1 MMGSRTNLLN
11 AFCLLTVFLTV
22 STAQSQFTSQQQQ
35 HQLQQYD
42 PNTPA
47 QQNGGGEHLSGRR
60 IKRMYAMC
68 PPHFFRIGNECYFIS
83 QSRLNWLDAH
93 FECKDRNSK
102 LAEPMKYDD
111 KSLRKFLQSTKEKNY
126 IWIGGNYNWR
136 ANKWQWGYNGK
147 DIGYQSFSQMV
158 PGSSQDLKYHCAV
171 LNPDLK
177 FRWSAKL
184 CTEKLNFI
192 CQHKMPFVNS
202 HSRSK
207 VYTRWNETFPNEL
220 ANEVEV
226 VVADQ
231 PRSSKFKDYYRTGS
245 NTTVNSTALYN
256 RLRNK
261 KQSFR
266 AHRIKPSRPRLSNRV
281 RTGLPRNDYI
291 SNEVFRRPVV
301 EYAEDQ
307 SHNSVNGNGNGYRN
321 GNGAFQRGFNVDIH
335 DQKKMKRKYA
345 SGELHRHQHRHHLT
359 DPYARPATAAPA
371 PTTVTTSTTTT
382 TTTTTPAPETLPTEA
397 LQVITESY
405 QPNQPQENRMSRRDK
420 LRDRLARLTPEER
433 EQFFAKRGTT
443 TEKYHHQPQP
453 EQPNQ
458 PQLQLSYEERKVR
471 RDKLRGRL
479 AQLTP
484 EERDMFF
491 AERAKR
497 KRSKMLRA
505 KNETIP

>member
-1 MMGSRTNLLN
+1 MMGSRTRVLA
-11 AFCLLTVFLTV
+11 AFCLLTAFLAV
-22 STAQSQFTSQQQQ
+22 STAQSQYTAEQQR

-47 QQNGGGEHLSGRR
+47 QHNGDGGGEHLSGRR
-60 IKRMYAMC
+60 FKRMYAMC
-68 PPHFFRIGNECYFIS
+68 PPHFFRIGNECYYIS
-83 QSRLNWLDAH
+83 QSRQNWLDAH

-202 HSRSK
+202 NSRSK

-231 PRSSKFKDYYRTGS
+231 PRSHKLKDYYRTSG
-245 NTTVNSTALYN
+245 NTTVNSTLLYN

-261 KQSFR
+261 KQSLR
-266 AHRIKPSRPRLSNRV
+266 AHRIRPSRPRLSNRQRV
-281 RTGLPRNDYI
+281 SPPRNDYI
-291 SNEVFRRPVV
+291 SNEVYRRPVV

-321 GNGAFQRGFNVDIH
+321 GNGAFQHGFNVDFH
-335 DQKKMKRKYA
+335 RQKKKMNRKYA
-345 SGELHRHQHRHHLT
+345 ADNGELHRHQHRHHLT
-359 DPYARPATAAPA
+359 DPNARPATAAPA
-371 PTTVTTSTTTT
+371 TTTVTTSTT

-397 LQVITESY
+397 LQVVTENY
-405 QPNQPQENRMSRRDK
+405 QPNQPQENKLSRRDK
-420 LRDRLARLTPEER
+420 LRERLARLTPEER

-443 TEKYHHQPQP
+443 TEKHYQQAEEPA
-453 EQPNQ
+453 ES
-458 PQLQLSYEERKVR
+458 QLSYEERKVR
-471 RDKLRGRL
+471 RDKIRGRL
-479 AQLTP
+479 AKLTP

-497 KRSKMLRA
+497 KQSKKLRA

>member
-1 MMGSRTNLLN
+1 MMDSRTVVI
-11 AFCLLTVFLTV
+11 AVFCLLTVFLTV
-22 STAQSQFTSQQQQ
+22 STAQSQYTSEQQQQ
-35 HQLQQYD
+35 QQIQQYD
-42 PNTPA
+42 PNIPPQHTT
-47 QQNGGGEHLSGRR
+47 GEHISGRR
-60 IKRMYAMC
+60 FKRMYAMC

-111 KSLRKFLQSTKEKNY
+111 KNLRKFLQSTKEKNY

-231 PRSSKFKDYYRTGS
+231 PRSSKQKDYYRTSS
-245 NTTVNSTALYN
+245 NTTVNPTALYN
-256 RLRNK
+256 RIKNR
-261 KQSFR
+261 KQSNR
-266 AHRIKPSRPRLSNRV
+266 AHRIKPSRRLENR
-281 RTGLPRNDYI
+281 PRNDYI
-291 SNEVFRRPVV
+291 SNDVFRRPVV

-307 SHNSVNGNGNGYRN
+307 SQNSINGNGNGNGYRN

-335 DQKKMKRKYA
+335 RQRKGNRN
-345 SGELHRHQHRHHLT
+345 SGESRRHQHRHHLT

-371 PTTVTTSTTTT
+371 PVTTPVTTTTTT
-382 TTTTTPAPETLPTEA
+382 TTTTTPAPDTLPTEA
-397 LQVITESY
+397 LQVATEDY
-405 QPNQPQENRMSRRDK
+405 QPRQPPQEDKMSRRDK
-420 LRDRLARLTPEER
+420 IRERLARLTPAER

-443 TEKYHHQPQP
+443 TEKYQL
-453 EQPNQ
+453 PNQ
-458 PQLQLSYEERKVR
+458 PQLSHQERKMH
-471 RDKLRGRL
+471 RDKLRERL
-479 AQLTP
+479 AKLTP

-497 KRSKMLRA
+497 KRSKKLRA

>member
-1 MMGSRTNLLN
+1 MRTNAMMGTRTIVI
-11 AFCLLTVFLTV
+11 AVFCLLTVFLTV
-22 STAQSQFTSQQQQ
+22 STAQSQYYSEQQQQQQ
-35 HQLQQYD
+35 HQQQIQQYD
-42 PNTPA
+42 PNTPP
-47 QQNGGGEHLSGRR
+47 QHPGEHISGRR
-60 IKRMYAMC
+60 FKRMYAMC

-111 KSLRKFLQSTKEKNY
+111 KNLRKFLQTTKEKNF

-158 PGSSQDLKYHCAV
+158 PGQDLKFHCAV
-171 LNPDLK
+171 LSPEVK
-177 FRWSAKL
+177 FRWSAKI

-226 VVADQ
+226 VVANQ
-231 PRSSKFKDYYRTGS
+231 PRSNKQRDFYRTSS
-245 NTTVNSTALYN
+245 NSTVNSTVLYN
-256 RLRNK
+256 RFKNK
-261 KQSFR
+261 KQSNR
-266 AHRIKPSRPRLSNRV
+266 AHRIKASRVKNFI
-281 RTGLPRNDYI
+281 GNDVI
-291 SNEVFRRPVV
+291 RQPVV
-301 EYAEDQ
+301 GYVQ
-307 SHNSVNGNGNGYRN
+307 SHNSINGNGNGYHN
-321 GNGAFQRGFNVDIH
+321 GNGAFMRDFNVDIH
-335 DQKKMKRKYA
+335 PQKKINRKYEA
-345 SGELHRHQHRHHLT
+345 DNGESRPHQHRHHLT
-359 DPYARPATAAPA
+359 EPNARPATAAPA
-371 PTTVTTSTTTT
+371 SATTTVTT
-382 TTTTTPAPETLPTEA
+382 TTTTTPTTAAPETLPTEA
-397 LQVITESY
+397 LHVVTENY
-405 QPNQPQENRMSRRDK
+405 QPNQPQENKMSRRDK
-420 LRDRLARLTPEER
+420 LRERLARLTPEER
-433 EQFFAKRGTT
+433 KQFFAKRGTT
-443 TEKYHHQPQP
+443 TEKY
-453 EQPNQ
+453 QPNQ
-458 PQLQLSYEERKVR
+458 PQLSHGERKDR
-471 RDKLRGRL
+471 RNKLRERL

-497 KRSKMLRA
+497 KRVKKQRA